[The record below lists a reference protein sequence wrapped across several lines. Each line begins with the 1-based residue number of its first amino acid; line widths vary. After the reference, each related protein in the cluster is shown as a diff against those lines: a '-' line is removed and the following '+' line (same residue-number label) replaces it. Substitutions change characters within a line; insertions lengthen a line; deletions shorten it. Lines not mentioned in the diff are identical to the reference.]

1 MKTYDLLDEG
11 GRLFAFEV
19 SVLETDRRGI
29 CRVVQSIPGANLIR
43 KPKLFSWFREEEFC
57 EFEVDGEKFVAWE
70 PYGDN
75 SRYWIGPD
83 PARWLPQT
91 QRVRDSFAAVGASR
105 LFRWLGFVL
114 GTFLLAVGVLIFANG
129 SSGSWLVQAFIGVAL
144 GAYFINY
151 GVTGRQTFWAR
162 RERD

>member
-1 MKTYDLLDEG
+1 MKTYELLDES
-11 GRLFAFEV
+11 GRLCAFEV
-19 SVLETDRRGI
+19 SVLETGRRGVRRI
-29 CRVVQSIPGANLIR
+29 VESIPSAKLIR
-43 KPKLFSWFREEEFC
+43 RPKLFSWFREDEFC

-91 QRVRDSFAAVGASR
+91 QRVRDSFDAVGVSR
-105 LFRWLGFVL
+105 LIRWLGFIL
-114 GTFLLAVGVLIFANG
+114 GAFLCAVGILIFANE
-129 SSGSWLVQAFIGVAL
+129 SSGSWLLQAFIAVVL

-162 RERD
+162 RRRN

>member
-11 GRLFAFEV
+11 GRLCAFEV
-19 SVLETDRRGI
+19 SVSETDRRGI
-29 CRVVQSIPGANLIR
+29 CRVVESIPGAKLTR

-57 EFEVDGEKFVAWE
+57 EFEVDGEKYVAWE

-91 QRVRDSFAAVGASR
+91 QRVRDSFDAIGASR
-105 LFRWLGFVL
+105 LFRWLGFIL
-114 GTFLLAVGVLIFANG
+114 GAFLIAVGIQIFANE
-129 SSGSWLVQAFIGVAL
+129 SSGSWLLQAFIGIFL
-144 GAYFINY
+144 GAYFINFS
-151 GVTGRQTFWAR
+151 VTGRPTFWAHR
-162 RERD
+162 RKN